1 MPTTI
6 PNSPNSAATPTCCN
20 ACWTVRRAPGR
31 LDPTRY
37 RICLLPDALA
47 DLDRM
52 QQQLVQG
59 GAIELGWMGTD
70 PNRRTRRLYQR
81 LRDRVQRLSSV
92 PADERVTIINE
103 LVAEA
108 EQEKQLQEGQV
119 QQIVAGSPWLA
130 ELDRWR
136 IPADEVEKALQ
147 TASANELRRLPRLF
161 AQFVDTLIETP
172 GQFNTLPECIG
183 NYQADIDRLIAEG
196 PQLSSAELMRRF
208 RLEVSPTIPQEL
220 VELAENV
227 LLLSLV
233 QARNRAVLSRWS
245 TFDLHPEAAL
255 EIARAHRGDWMNARA
270 ALVDA
275 WRQIRFN
282 QDNLQS
288 TLDVVFRGDLAN
300 RDDNPFSFDSATGRL
315 AVGHQFD
322 APITRPAE
330 RNTYREAL
338 IEYQQRR
345 REYYAFEDYVAR
357 RLRDILRTLQLN
369 HATSRSAAR
378 PSASPTCKSN

>member
-1 MPTTI
+1 M
-6 PNSPNSAATPTCCN
+6 
-20 ACWTVRRAPGR
+20 
-31 LDPTRY
+31 
-37 RICLLPDALA
+37 
-47 DLDRM
+47 
-52 QQQLVQG
+52 
-59 GAIELGWMGTD
+59 
-70 PNRRTRRLYQR
+70 
-81 LRDRVQRLSSV
+81 
-92 PADERVTIINE
+92 TIINE

-119 QQIVAGSPWLA
+119 QRIVAGSPWLA

-172 GQFNTLPECIG
+172 GQFNTLPERIG
-183 NYQADIDRLIAEG
+183 NYPADIDRLIAKG

-208 RLEVSPTIPQEL
+208 RLEVSPTIPRETRRTGQERP
-220 VELAENV
+220 
-227 LLLSLV
+227 S
-233 QARNRAVLSRWS
+233 AVAGPGSRPQGNGRVGQRRS
-245 TFDLHPEAAL
+245 AS
-255 EIARAHRGDWMNARA
+255 RGGLGDRPSPSRQWMNARA

-300 RDDNPFSFDSATGRL
+300 RDDNPFSFDGATGRL
-315 AVGHQFD
+315 RVGLQFD
-322 APITRPAE
+322 APITRFAE

-345 REYYAFEDYVAR
+345 REYYAFEDNIAPQAAQHCPHAAIESAQ
-357 RLRDILRTLQLN
+357 LRDPPRG
-369 HATSRSAAR
+369 R
-378 PSASPTCKSN
+378 PRRRPANPIE